1 MLPLIRRL
9 LLPNIALL
17 LVVGFLGG
25 MMSVYA
31 HTTGTGE
38 APLLNAESIRNGVS
52 LVGQWL
58 FKAGDEPAW
67 SEAGLDDSDWSP
79 MELPQRWPE
88 GGFPESGQ
96 MGWYRLSLK
105 FDLDSPGQRPELSRI
120 GVRIGK
126 IHNAYELYA
135 GGTLLGGVGKL
146 PPLHEVNYDQIRVFF
161 LPQDAVTA
169 DGELVLALR
178 VWGGDANTVRHWAA
192 GPYAGEFTL
201 GEYRSLILAVGV
213 TEMTSLLVNVLF
225 IGFGLYHLY
234 LYRRNPQLEAFL
246 WFGLMAI
253 NIGIYGLMLNQ
264 WKFFSGLSFITLK
277 KFEYGA
283 IYLLPAL
290 GIQTIWT
297 LLGRPIGRPLR
308 LYQLSFVGLALLVV
322 LIPGLPIHYHT
333 LQYWQFATL
342 PVLALTAWVLIK
354 EVRAGHPEART
365 IIVGVMLF
373 MATCLNDL
381 LIDIAKLQTT
391 RLAPY
396 GFIAIMLAM
405 AVSLANRFTGMLNEL
420 EAQVAKRTAQLRSA
434 NRQLAEAA
442 RVDPLT
448 RVLNRRGFAE
458 EAEAEVQRAIRSG
471 RNFTLILAD
480 IDEFKR
486 FNDRYGHACG
496 DHLLVRVAHIIGSRV
511 RDVDRVAR
519 WGGEEFIVLLPETEL
534 EGAAVLAEKLR
545 ESIACNLFEF
555 EGQSLS
561 ITMTFGLA
569 AYRQGEG
576 LDSCVARADAA
587 LYQGKEQGRNKV
599 MIGNYQGLTL
609 VN

>member
-1 MLPLIRRL
+1 MLPIIRRL
-9 LLPNIALL
+9 LLPQIALL
-17 LVVGFLGG
+17 LVAGLLSG
-25 MMSVYA
+25 MMAVSTHA
-31 HTTGTGE
+31 NGPAE
-38 APLLNAESIRNGVS
+38 APLINEEAIRNGVS
-52 LVGQWL
+52 LAGQWL
-58 FKAGDEPAW
+58 FRAGDEPAW
-67 SEAGLDDSDWSP
+67 SEPGLDDRDWSP
-79 MELPQRWPE
+79 LEVPQRWPD

-105 FDLDSPGQRPELSRI
+105 FDLDNPAHSPDLSRL

-135 GGTLLGGVGKL
+135 GGKLLGGVGKL
-146 PPLHEVNYDQIRVFF
+146 PPLHEVNYDRIRVFP
-161 LPQDAVTA
+161 LPQDAVSA
-169 DGELVLALR
+169 DGELLLALR
-178 VWGGDANTVRHWAA
+178 VWGGDANTIRHWDA
-192 GPYAGEFTL
+192 GPYAGDFAL
-201 GEYRSLILAVGV
+201 GEYRPLILAAGV
-213 TEMTSLLVNVLF
+213 TEMAGLLINILF

-264 WKFFSGLSFITLK
+264 WKFFSGLSFLTLK
-277 KFEYGA
+277 KVEYGA

-297 LLGRPIGRPLR
+297 LLGRPIGRALR

-322 LIPGLPIHYHT
+322 LIPGLAIHYHT
-333 LQYWQFATL
+333 LQYWQFWTL
-342 PVLALTAWVLIK
+342 PVLALTAWALVK

-365 IIVGVMLF
+365 IIIGVMLF
-373 MATCLNDL
+373 MAACLNDL

-396 GFIAIMLAM
+396 GFVAIMLAM

-434 NRQLAEAA
+434 NQQLAEAA
-442 RVDPLT
+442 RIDPLT
-448 RVLNRRGFAE
+448 HVLNRRGFAE
-458 EAEAEVQRAIRSG
+458 EAEAEVQRATRSG

-519 WGGEEFIVLLPETEL
+519 WGGEEFIVLLPETEV

-561 ITMTFGLA
+561 VTMTFGLA
-569 AYRQGEG
+569 GYRKGEG

-587 LYQGKEQGRNKV
+587 LYRGKEQGRNKV
-599 MIGNYQGLTL
+599 MISSYQGLTL